1 MHNDLKQ
8 SAAWK
13 DLKSHQEQIKRVP
26 MSALFAQDSQRAE
39 RFSTHCE
46 KLYFN
51 YSRNNIT
58 DETLD
63 KLIALANQQNLIE
76 WREKLFSGA
85 KINNTENRAAFHT
98 AMRAPHSDNEDVI
111 ATHKKL
117 RAFSETLIA
126 DKTITDIVHIG
137 IGGSDLGPRL
147 IYDALQ
153 TQHNVHKKIHFVSN
167 VDPLELGVVLNLVN
181 AESTK
186 FIVASKTFTTLE
198 TMTNA
203 DSAKNWVQKNLG
215 DDAVQQRF
223 IAITGHS
230 EKAQNFGIRED
241 NIFHLPEWVGGRYSQ
256 WSAIG
261 LPLCLAFGYDVFQS
275 LLNGAYTADK
285 HFQTAP
291 LSENIPVLMAMI
303 SVWYRNFWDYRAQ
316 AILPYDERLQHL
328 PVYLQQLDMESNGK
342 SVNRN
347 GIKTS
352 YETSPVVFG
361 EPGTNGQHAFYQMLH
376 QGHDI
381 IPCDFIVCAR
391 NTNNSRNL
399 LPGHHQKLIANALGQ
414 AQALMLGAHNTEEPH
429 KHFEGNR
436 PSNSIILKDMSAE
449 TLGMLIAFYE
459 HKVFA
464 QGVIWNIN
472 SFDQWGVELGK
483 TLTSNV
489 LSALEGHKESSLDAT
504 SHAILSIIKNTAEPQ

>member
-1 MHNDLKQ
+1 MPSDLTQ

-13 DLKSHQEQIKRVP
+13 ELAAHHAGISKTHMAK
-26 MSALFAQDSQRAE
+26 LFQQDTNRANN
-39 RFSTHCE
+39 FSLTCGS
-46 KLYFN
+46 LYFN

-58 DETLD
+58 SETVE
-63 KLIALANQQNLIE
+63 KLIALANQQDLTG

-85 KINNTENRAAFHT
+85 PINNTENRPAFHT
-98 AMRAPHSDNEDVI
+98 AMRDPNSTNKDVI
-111 ATHKKL
+111 NTHEKL
-117 RAFSETLIA
+117 RAFSATLIA
-126 DKTITDIVHIG
+126 DTTITDIVHIG

-153 TQHNVHKKIHFVSN
+153 TQHAIHKTVHFVSN
-167 VDPLELGVVLNLVN
+167 VDPLELGVVLEQVSASN
-181 AESTK
+181 TK
-186 FIVASKTFTTLE
+186 FIIASKTFTTLE

-203 DSAKNWVQKNLG
+203 QSAKSWVEKELG
-215 DDAVQQRF
+215 AAAVQERF
-223 IAITGHS
+223 IAITGQQD
-230 EKAQNFGIRED
+230 KATDFGISPE
-241 NIFHLPEWVGGRYSQ
+241 NIFHLPDWVGGRYSQ

-275 LLNGAYTADK
+275 LLNGAYQADQ
-285 HFQTAP
+285 HFQNAP
-291 LSENIPVLMAMI
+291 LGENIPALMAMI

-342 SVNRN
+342 SITR
-347 GIKTS
+347 GGEKTD
-352 YETSPVVFG
+352 YETSPVIFG

-391 NTNNSRNL
+391 NTTNSKNL

-414 AQALMLGAHNTEEPH
+414 AQALMLGATNTTEPH
-429 KHFEGNR
+429 KNFEGNR
-436 PSNSIILKDMSAE
+436 PSNSLILKDMSAE
-449 TLGMLIAFYE
+449 TIGMLIAFYE
-459 HKVFA
+459 HKVFV
-464 QGVIWNIN
+464 QGILWDIN

-489 LSALEGHKESSLDAT
+489 LSALEGRATDDLDDTSLE
-504 SHAILSIIKNTAEPQ
+504 ILNIIKRTHSSS